1 MSLRHPWFLVMAPKA
16 AARFDGRHAGNKA
29 VPCSD
34 VLGSL
39 MASAN
44 QRQLTVFGG
53 VWLVAVL
60 AIWLCG
66 FGTRMFSLAFT
77 IVATLLITFIVVAS
91 FVRLVCVQLMKR
103 SPPNG
108 QCDRYGD
115 SACRGW

>member
-16 AARFDGRHAGNKA
+16 AARFDRRRAGNKA
-29 VPCSD
+29 MPCSD

-44 QRQLTVFGG
+44 QRLLMVFGG
-53 VWLVAVL
+53 VWLAAAV
-60 AIWLCG
+60 AIWLWG
-66 FGTRMFSLAFT
+66 FGTRMFSLAFA
-77 IVATLLITFIVVAS
+77 IVATVLVTFIVVAS

-108 QCDRYGD
+108 QSR
-115 SACRGW
+115 